1 MSAKAAVQYSP
12 MLAKVVD
19 GHGGDGGPAPAT
31 SAQAGTPEEAERRR
45 QILAILE
52 QGDRDIA
59 AGNGRDW
66 DDVKQRMRD
75 RIAARLR

>member
-1 MSAKAAVQYSP
+1 MSAKAAQYSP
-12 MLAKVVD
+12 MLAKLAD
-19 GHGGDGGPAPAT
+19 GHGSAGEVSPAT
-31 SAQAGTPEEAERRR
+31 TSTVMAAEDIERRR

-75 RIAARLR
+75 RIAARMR